1 MPDLKDKVAV
11 VTGATRGI
19 GRQAALA
26 LARRGAHVVAV
37 GRTSRDAPHAALP
50 GSVVEVA
57 EALEAWGI
65 EAIGVQADLSDEAAT
80 AAIIDTTLD
89 RFGRADIVVNNAAY
103 TSNGPMLEVPW
114 HRWQRAFRVQVVAPL
129 QLATGFLPGM
139 IERGHGAICNVSSGV
154 SQSLTPGLS
163 LYSTTKLAMER
174 WSDYL
179 DLELSGSG
187 VAVNTLRVDRLVAT
201 EGWQHIADT
210 QGVEV
215 ASGGASV
222 IEMVEPSLVG
232 DQIAWM
238 LEQASSW
245 TGNTL
250 GIDEVATLGGPAVPP
265 TSNEKTAK
273 GTTS

>member
-1 MPDLKDKVAV
+1 MSSLKDQVVV

-37 GRTSRDAPHAALP
+37 GRTSRDAPRATLP
-50 GSVVEVA
+50 GSVEEVA
-57 EALEAWGI
+57 ETLQAMGV
-65 EAIGVQADLSDEAAT
+65 EAIGVQADLTDDAAT
-80 AAIIDTTLD
+80 AAIVDATLE
-89 RFGRADIVVNNAAY
+89 RFGRADMVVNNAAY

-129 QLATGFLPGM
+129 QIASGFLPGM
-139 IERGHGAICNVSSGV
+139 IERGHGAILSVSSGV
-154 SQSLTPGLS
+154 SQSLTAGLS

-201 EGWQHIADT
+201 EGWQYIADT
-210 QGVEV
+210 QGIEV

-222 IEMVEPSLVG
+222 IEMVDAELVG

-238 LEQASSW
+238 LEQPSSW
-245 TGNTL
+245 TGNTV
-250 GIDEVATLGGPAVPP
+250 GVDEIAVLGGPAV
-265 TSNEKTAK
+265 TLRSSD
-273 GTTS
+273 G